1 MAFQNNCNQHLQF
14 ALPFRDERDL
24 FELTGRTCLDGE
36 NEDSGTTDGFAGCE
50 DWIVLTGII
59 APLDEGP
66 KFATSGD
73 GLNLTNPT
81 LGRGLTG
88 SRVSRDS
95 VTSLG
100 ACVE

>member
-1 MAFQNNCNQHLQF
+1 M
-14 ALPFRDERDL
+14 
-24 FELTGRTCLDGE
+24 DGE
-36 NEDSGTTDGFAGCE
+36 NEDSGTTDGTAGCE
-50 DWIVLTGII
+50 DWTSVTGIT
-59 APLDEGP
+59 APLDKGP

-81 LGRGLTG
+81 LGKGLPG

-100 ACVE
+100 VCVE